1 MNHAPAHDPN
11 ALLDAVLELRRD
23 VEQEAGRRLAAWGV
37 ADAEPHVRA
46 SAENLARYLALRRR
60 HLAGL
65 QRALVELGLSSLGR
79 SEARVRAQ
87 LDAVAATLAVLAGR
101 TDAPPRPDADAVWQG
116 DRLLHE
122 RALEALGPQPR
133 DRRVRVIA
141 TLPSEAADDP
151 ELVARLLRA
160 GADGVRINAAHD
172 GPEAWRAMAA
182 HARAAAAD
190 QGRSVFVE
198 VDLAGPKV
206 RVAEGAPDGKQRV
219 GDALW
224 LAATGW
230 RPVDDL
236 GEPTVA
242 LTLPRLLAD
251 VRVGDQVWFD
261 DGRLG
266 GRVERVEAAVP
277 HGGGAVPGAP
287 EVAVLVRVT
296 HVLRRGQRVRVGKGV
311 NFPDTVI
318 DEVVPTD
325 DDLAALPT
333 AVAIADALGF
343 SFVQRAGEVDAL
355 HDAIA
360 ALGPERRPTVVLKIE
375 TRLAVRALPS
385 LIVAALRRG
394 PAAVMIA
401 RGDLA
406 VELGFER
413 LAEVQEELLWICE
426 AAHVPAIWAT
436 QVLEGVAK
444 HGMPTRAEVTDAAM
458 AERAEG
464 VLLNK
469 GPYAEYAVGTLA
481 DVLRRMHRHQHKKTA
496 HLAALGAWAD
506 DLP

>member
-1 MNHAPAHDPN
+1 MDQAPVRDPN
-11 ALLDAVLELRRD
+11 ALLDTVLDLSTEVD
-23 VEQEAGRRLAAWGV
+23 QEAARRLAVWGV
-37 ADAEPHVRA
+37 AEAELEVRA

-60 HLAGL
+60 DLAEL

-79 SEARVRAQ
+79 SEARVRPQ
-87 LDAVAATLAVLAGR
+87 LDAVAVTLAALAGR
-101 TDAPPRPDADAVWQG
+101 TDAPPQPDADAMWQG
-116 DRLLHE
+116 ERLLQA
-122 RALEALGPQPR
+122 RAVAALGPQPR
-133 DRRVRVIA
+133 DRRVRVIS
-141 TLPSEAADDP
+141 TLPSEAADGPD
-151 ELVARLLRA
+151 LVARLLAA

-182 HARAAAAD
+182 YARAAAAE

-206 RVAEGAPDGKQRV
+206 RVADGAPDGKQRV

-224 LAATGW
+224 LAGTGW
-230 RPVDDL
+230 RPADDL
-236 GEPTVA
+236 GEPTVS
-242 LTLPRLLAD
+242 LTLPGLLAD

-266 GRVERVEAAVP
+266 GRVEWIDAALP
-277 HGGGAVPGAP
+277 RDAHAAPGVP

-318 DEVVPTD
+318 AEVVPTA

-333 AVAIADALGF
+333 AVAIADAIGF
-343 SFVQRAGEVDAL
+343 SFVQRPGEVDAL

-360 ALGPERRPTVVLKIE
+360 ALAPARLPALVLKVE
-375 TRLAVRALPS
+375 TRLAVSSLPS

-444 HGMPTRAEVTDAAM
+444 NGMPTRAEVTDAAM

-469 GPYAEYAVGTLA
+469 GPYAEVAVGTLA

-496 HLAALGAWAD
+496 HLAALGAWAE